1 MEDLMR
7 ISRVIFCLALFTC
20 LTSLAWAADV
30 TGKWAAQAENGPN
43 WVFNLKSDGGKVSGT
58 MQGND
63 GKDHAINEG
72 KLEGSDISF
81 SVDSEWQGNPIT
93 LVFKGKV
100 SGDEMQLRVDT
111 KDGSWGTDLVAK
123 RAAGK

>member
-1 MEDLMR
+1 MRVSRLIFFLML
-7 ISRVIFCLALFTC
+7 SAC
-20 LTSLAWAADV
+20 LTSPLWAADV
-30 TGKWAAQAENGPN
+30 TGKWTANSENGPS
-43 WVFNLKSDGGKVSGT
+43 WVFNLKSDSGKVTGT
-58 MQGND
+58 IQGND
-63 GKDHAINEG
+63 GKDRPINEG

-111 KDGSWGTDLVAK
+111 KDGNWGTDLVAK
-123 RAAGK
+123 RSANK

>member
-1 MEDLMR
+1 MR
-7 ISRVIFCLALFTC
+7 IAGFIFCLTLFGS
-20 LTSLAWAADV
+20 LTSQLLAADV
-30 TGKWAAQAENGPN
+30 TGKWAAQSENGPS
-43 WVFNLKSDGGKVSGT
+43 WIFNLKSDGSTVTGT
-58 MQGND
+58 IQGND
-63 GKDHAINEG
+63 GKDRPINEG

-111 KDGSWGTDLVAK
+111 KDGAWGTDLVAK
-123 RAAGK
+123 RSASK

>member
-1 MEDLMR
+1 MR
-7 ISRVIFCLALFTC
+7 FSRFALGLTLFGC
-20 LTSLAWAADV
+20 LTSLLVAADV
-30 TGKWAAQAENGPN
+30 TGKWTGQSENGPA
-43 WVFNLKSDGGKVSGT
+43 WVFNFKSDGSKVTGT
-58 MQGND
+58 MQGSD
-63 GKDHAINEG
+63 GKDRPINEG
-72 KLEGSDISF
+72 KLDGDAISF

-123 RAAGK
+123 RSSSK

>member
-1 MEDLMR
+1 M
-7 ISRVIFCLALFTC
+7 LFGG
-20 LTSLAWAADV
+20 LTSLLWAADV
-30 TGKWAAQAENGPN
+30 TGKWAGQSENGPA
-43 WVFNLKSDGGKVSGT
+43 WVFNLKSDGSKVTGT
-58 MQGND
+58 IQGND
-63 GKDHAINEG
+63 RKDRPINEG

-111 KDGSWGTDLVAK
+111 KDGAWGTDLVAK
-123 RAAGK
+123 RSASK

>member
-1 MEDLMR
+1 M
-7 ISRVIFCLALFTC
+7 LFAC
-20 LTSLAWAADV
+20 LTSLLWAADV
-30 TGKWAAQAENGPN
+30 TGKWNAQSDNGPS
-43 WVFNLKSDGGKVSGT
+43 WVFNLKSDGGKVTGT

-63 GKDHAINEG
+63 GKERPINEG

-81 SVDSEWQGNPIT
+81 SADSEWQGNAIT

-111 KDGSWGTDLVAK
+111 KDGNWGTDLVAK
-123 RAAGK
+123 RSANK

>member
-1 MEDLMR
+1 MR
-7 ISRVIFCLALFTC
+7 IARFIFCLVL
-20 LTSLAWAADV
+20 LGSVTSLLRAADV
-30 TGKWAAQAENGPN
+30 TGKWSAQSDAGPS
-43 WVFNLKSDGGKVSGT
+43 WVFNLKSDGDKVTGT

-63 GKDHAINEG
+63 GKDRAVKEG
-72 KLEGSDISF
+72 KLEGNDISF
-81 SVDSEWQGNPIT
+81 SVDSEYQGSPIT

-123 RAAGK
+123 RSANK

>member
-1 MEDLMR
+1 MR
-7 ISRVIFCLALFTC
+7 IARFIFCLVLFGC
-20 LTSLAWAADV
+20 LTSLLLAADV
-30 TGKWAAQAENGPN
+30 TGKWAAQSENGPS
-43 WVFNLKSDGGKVSGT
+43 WIFNLKSEGSKVTGT
-58 MQGND
+58 IQGND
-63 GKDHAINEG
+63 RKDRPINEG

-111 KDGSWGTDLVAK
+111 KDGAWGTDLVAK
-123 RAAGK
+123 RSASK

>member
-1 MEDLMR
+1 MR
-7 ISRVIFCLALFTC
+7 IARFMFCLMLFGC
-20 LTSLAWAADV
+20 LTSPLWAADV
-30 TGKWAAQAENGPN
+30 TGKWTGQSENDPS
-43 WVFNLKSDGGKVSGT
+43 WIFNLKSDGSKVTGT
-58 MQGND
+58 IQGND
-63 GKDHAINEG
+63 GKDRPINEG

-111 KDGSWGTDLVAK
+111 KDGAWGTDLVAK
-123 RAAGK
+123 RSASK